1 VAIQGADI
9 EPRCYQNVLS
19 FTKGVI
25 GKRLRNLVT
34 NHQEGHIISK
44 YVELTKLRIMFLLNF
59 VAVSGVIAA
68 SGAFPLTSILF
79 ILIAG
84 SLAAGGSSAINSYI
98 DRDIDAKMPR
108 TSKRPIPIGFINPP
122 EKALWFGISLL
133 GLGLIFSAL
142 VLPLLATVF
151 IALGALTYVVVYTL
165 WLKRKHPSNI
175 VIGGAAGSF
184 ATLAGWASV
193 ESSSLFLGIFMALLI
208 FVWTP
213 SHFWCLAIKLKESYR
228 AVNIPMLP
236 SLVSSKVAAKYILV
250 NSIFLVVI
258 SILPVFLKGLGL
270 GIPYLV
276 VAVSLGA
283 LLLWGDIKLLRN
295 PSSEIA
301 WKAYKFSSPYLAVV
315 FIGIMVDVVFFI

>member
-1 VAIQGADI
+1 M
-9 EPRCYQNVLS
+9 
-19 FTKGVI
+19 
-25 GKRLRNLVT
+25 VT

-68 SGAFPLTSILF
+68 SGAFPITSIIS

-84 SLAAGGSSAINSYI
+84 SLATGGSSAINSYI
-98 DRDIDAKMPR
+98 DRDIDANMPR
-108 TSKRPIPIGFINPP
+108 TSKRPIPIGYIKPP
-122 EKALWFGISLL
+122 EKALWFGLSLL

-142 VLPLLATVF
+142 VLPILTTVF
-151 IALGALTYVVVYTL
+151 IALGAFTYVVVYTL

-184 ATLAGWASV
+184 ATLAGWAAI
-193 ESSSLFLGIFMALLI
+193 ESSNLFLGIFMALLI
-208 FVWTP
+208 FIWTP
-213 SHFWCLAIKLKESYR
+213 SHFWCLAIKLKDSYKK
-228 AVNIPMLP
+228 VKIPMLP
-236 SLVSSKVAAKYILV
+236 SLVTSKVAARYILL
-250 NSIFLVVI
+250 NSILLVAI
-258 SILPVFLKGLGL
+258 SVLPFFLKDLGL
-270 GIPYLV
+270 GVPYLI

-283 LLLWGDIKLLRN
+283 LLLWGDIKLVRN

-315 FIGIMVDVVFFI
+315 FIGIMVDVVFFT